1 MRKREG
7 ARDREGQ
14 KEIESLREG
23 GREREKIYNVGGFL
37 QKIPSLLAER
47 VLISALMWD
56 FDGDTLLPAKRLSQF
71 PAKILSQLSAKVQKL
86 LYLKREKERERER

>member
-23 GREREKIYNVGGFL
+23 GREREREREKIYNVGGF
-37 QKIPSLLAER
+37 
-47 VLISALMWD
+47 
-56 FDGDTLLPAKRLSQF
+56 FAKNPFSFSRESSDLSPNVGF
-71 PAKILSQLSAKVQKL
+71 
-86 LYLKREKERERER
+86 